1 MGVKVHNRFA
11 VSSVIGVVLMVSI
24 TVLLAAVLYVWVSG
38 YLPEQRTSHL
48 LDAKAG
54 CSNDSANITTW
65 SVISSKDVN
74 FESAV
79 WTLTNGGNIGL
90 NATIVSNENFTNEKL
105 LEDSVYDVYFFDF
118 TNNRIIDG
126 GDVFKV
132 KAPRDGDYV
141 LRIIYEGSIIWE
153 SSETHY

>member
-1 MGVKVHNRFA
+1 MGIKVCDRRA

-24 TVLLAAVLYVWVSG
+24 TVLLAALVYVWVSG

-48 LDAKAG
+48 LDAKAD
-54 CSNDSANITTW
+54 CSNDSANIVTW
-65 SVISSKDVN
+65 SVISSRDVK

-79 WTLTNGGNIGL
+79 WTLTNGGNAGL
-90 NATIVSNENFTNEKL
+90 NATIVNNENFTNEKL

-118 TNNRIIDG
+118 NNNSMIDG

-132 KAPRDGDYV
+132 KASGNGDYV
-141 LRIIYEGSIIWE
+141 LRIIYEGSVIWN
-153 SSETHY
+153 SPETHY